1 MVHAWSNLDNGVD
14 LDDGEDV
21 PVHAEVP
28 ITVSRSQ
35 GYSGVLVNDLV
46 TLGTSEPYRML
57 SARAEFRLLLR
68 PDNADCRLTAL
79 GIELGLVSTC
89 SSRLCQPH
97 LPQTDSTLNTTLN
110 GSGRREAFGQAA
122 AGVSTWA
129 VHTETKFGCSASVE
143 GVLRLHCKADQR
155 PYP

>member
-1 MVHAWSNLDNGVD
+1 MTRNPCIIDGAFDSDGAVDNY
-14 LDDGEDV
+14 DGDDV
-21 PVHAEVP
+21 PVHAEAP

-79 GIELGLVSTC
+79 GIDLGLVSAHILRLWPVQHTSTSQFSHCLWFCMVRLLRSSSSTC
-89 SSRLCQPH
+89 S
-97 LPQTDSTLNTTLN
+97 NK
-110 GSGRREAFGQAA
+110 GSAHQRR
-122 AGVSTWA
+122 V
-129 VHTETKFGCSASVE
+129 
-143 GVLRLHCKADQR
+143 
-155 PYP
+155 